1 MTQTPAP
8 NAPLSQARPAL
19 IHWEITGIQRRS
31 GNVGMWRFTRNK
43 GVAEGFHNFP
53 NYRLR
58 VLVFCGGV
66 ER

>member
-1 MTQTPAP
+1 
-8 NAPLSQARPAL
+8 
-19 IHWEITGIQRRS
+19 
-31 GNVGMWRFTRNK
+31 MWRFTRNK